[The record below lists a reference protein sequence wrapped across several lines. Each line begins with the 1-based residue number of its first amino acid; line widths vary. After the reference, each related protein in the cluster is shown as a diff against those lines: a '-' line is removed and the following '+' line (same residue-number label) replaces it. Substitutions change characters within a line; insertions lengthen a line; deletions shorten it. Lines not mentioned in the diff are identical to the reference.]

1 MLKRRAVTSLSCASY
16 TYSTQHGRHGPLYI
30 PHQHTARFTP
40 TVRLC
45 IHYSISQINAH
56 HKHYFLLDS
65 LQPSPLTLCH
75 QSPLTLTG
83 TLHPSP
89 SLAPFIP
96 HPHWHP
102 SPLTLT
108 GTLHPSSSLAPFIPH
123 PHWHPSP
130 LTLTGTLHP
139 SPSLAPF
146 IHYHVNARVAR
157 RG

>member
-1 MLKRRAVTSLSCASY
+1 MLKHRAVTSLSCASY
-16 TYSTQHGRHGPLYI
+16 TYSTQHGRHDPLYI

-45 IHYSISQINAH
+45 IHYSISHINAH

-75 QSPLTLTG
+75 QPPLTLTG

-96 HPHWHP
+96 H
-102 SPLTLT
+102 
-108 GTLHPSSSLAPFIPH
+108 
-123 PHWHPSP
+123 
-130 LTLTGTLHP
+130 LTGTLHP

-146 IHYHVNARVAR
+146 TPHLTGTLHPLPCKCKSGKKGVRMSRSSWLKQRFHINPHGNNFI
-157 RG
+157 